1 MFTPLFFCTARGF
14 VLFLTLKHL
23 AARATQ
29 GVRHFADSERA
40 RPGSSDNSTRHMA
53 SNELTIY
60 EGKRIVRP
68 RQLFVAEPV
77 SSRHISAALQLLQ
90 GKAVPSEITA
100 EDAARAF
107 AVVPRPLPF
116 CLPRR
121 APRSRPRL
129 SLGFSGSPGT
139 PDSTSPAT
147 DIGSCSSTCFD
158 ESPPGASS
166 KQLRNFCNP
175 GLKETSLQPDS
186 ARHARYGTVTSE
198 ITSVSDFLAADEGEV
213 IDMVSG
219 ACGPLNA
226 PK

>member
-1 MFTPLFFCTARGF
+1 
-14 VLFLTLKHL
+14 
-23 AARATQ
+23 
-29 GVRHFADSERA
+29 
-40 RPGSSDNSTRHMA
+40 MA

-60 EGKRIVRP
+60 ESKRTVRP

-77 SSRHISAALQLLQ
+77 SSRHVSAALQLLE
-90 GKAVPSEITA
+90 GNAVPSEITA

-139 PDSTSPAT
+139 SVSTSTSPAT
-147 DIGSCSSTCFD
+147 NIASCSS
-158 ESPPGASS
+158 AAS
-166 KQLRNFCNP
+166 KQLRDYCSP
-175 GLKETSLQPDS
+175 DLKETSLRPDTV
-186 ARHARYGTVTSE
+186 RRARYGTITSQ
-198 ITSVSDFLAADEGEV
+198 ITSVSDFLAAAEGEV

-219 ACGPLNA
+219 ACGPLS
-226 PK
+226 PKITSSLRLPHCTSEWRTACTPLQSSVALVHWSTACRKAWQRQA

>member
-1 MFTPLFFCTARGF
+1 
-14 VLFLTLKHL
+14 
-23 AARATQ
+23 
-29 GVRHFADSERA
+29 
-40 RPGSSDNSTRHMA
+40 MA

-60 EGKRIVRP
+60 ESKRTVRP

-77 SSRHISAALQLLQ
+77 SSRHVSAALQLLE
-90 GKAVPSEITA
+90 GNAVPSEITA

-139 PDSTSPAT
+139 SVSTSTSPAT
-147 DIGSCSSTCFD
+147 DIASCSS
-158 ESPPGASS
+158 AAS
-166 KQLRNFCNP
+166 KQLRDYCSP
-175 GLKETSLQPDS
+175 DLKETSLRPP
-186 ARHARYGTVTSE
+186 RHARYGT
-198 ITSVSDFLAADEGEV
+198 ITSDITSLSDFLAAAEGEV

-219 ACGPLNA
+219 ACSPLSPQIA
-226 PK
+226 SSLRLPHCTSEWRTACTPLQSSVALVHWSTACRKAWQRQA

>member
-1 MFTPLFFCTARGF
+1 
-14 VLFLTLKHL
+14 
-23 AARATQ
+23 
-29 GVRHFADSERA
+29 
-40 RPGSSDNSTRHMA
+40 MA

-60 EGKRIVRP
+60 ESKRTVRP

-77 SSRHISAALQLLQ
+77 SSRHVSAALQLLE
-90 GKAVPSEITA
+90 GNAVPSEITA

-139 PDSTSPAT
+139 SVSTSTSPAT
-147 DIGSCSSTCFD
+147 DIASCSS
-158 ESPPGASS
+158 AAS
-166 KQLRNFCNP
+166 KQLRDYCSP
-175 GLKETSLQPDS
+175 DLKETSLRPP
-186 ARHARYGTVTSE
+186 RHARYGTITSD
-198 ITSVSDFLAADEGEV
+198 ITSVSDFLAAAEGEV

-219 ACGPLNA
+219 ACSPLSPQITSSLRLPHCTSEWRTA
-226 PK
+226 CTPLQSSVALVHWSTACRKAWQRQA

>member
-1 MFTPLFFCTARGF
+1 
-14 VLFLTLKHL
+14 
-23 AARATQ
+23 
-29 GVRHFADSERA
+29 
-40 RPGSSDNSTRHMA
+40 MA

-60 EGKRIVRP
+60 ESKRTVRP

-77 SSRHISAALQLLQ
+77 SSRHVSAALQLLE
-90 GKAVPSEITA
+90 GNAVPSEITA

-139 PDSTSPAT
+139 SVSTSTSPAT
-147 DIGSCSSTCFD
+147 DIASCSS
-158 ESPPGASS
+158 AAS
-166 KQLRNFCNP
+166 KQLRDYCSP
-175 GLKETSLQPDS
+175 DLKETSLRPP
-186 ARHARYGTVTSE
+186 RHARYGTITSN
-198 ITSVSDFLAADEGEV
+198 ITSVSGFLAAAEGEV

-219 ACGPLNA
+219 ACSPLSPQIA
-226 PK
+226 SSLRLPHCTSEWRTACTPLQSSVALVHWSTACRKAWQRQA

>member
-1 MFTPLFFCTARGF
+1 
-14 VLFLTLKHL
+14 
-23 AARATQ
+23 
-29 GVRHFADSERA
+29 
-40 RPGSSDNSTRHMA
+40 MA

>member
-1 MFTPLFFCTARGF
+1 
-14 VLFLTLKHL
+14 
-23 AARATQ
+23 
-29 GVRHFADSERA
+29 
-40 RPGSSDNSTRHMA
+40 MA

-60 EGKRIVRP
+60 ESKRTVRP

-77 SSRHISAALQLLQ
+77 SSRHVSAALQLLE
-90 GKAVPSEITA
+90 GNAVPSEITA

-139 PDSTSPAT
+139 SVSTSTSPAT
-147 DIGSCSSTCFD
+147 DIASCSSTCFD
-158 ESPPGASS
+158 ESPSAAS
-166 KQLRNFCNP
+166 KQLRDYCSP
-175 GLKETSLQPDS
+175 DLKETLLRPLL
-186 ARHARYGTVTSE
+186 RHARYGTITSD
-198 ITSVSDFLAADEGEV
+198 ITSVSDFLAAAEGEV

-219 ACGPLNA
+219 ACSPLS
-226 PK
+226 PKIASSLRLPHCTSEWRTACTPLQSSVALVHWSTACRKAWQRQA

>member
-1 MFTPLFFCTARGF
+1 
-14 VLFLTLKHL
+14 
-23 AARATQ
+23 
-29 GVRHFADSERA
+29 
-40 RPGSSDNSTRHMA
+40 MA

-60 EGKRIVRP
+60 ESKRTVRP

-77 SSRHISAALQLLQ
+77 SSRHVSAALQLLE
-90 GKAVPSEITA
+90 GNAVPSEITA

-139 PDSTSPAT
+139 FSVSTSTSPAT
-147 DIGSCSSTCFD
+147 DIASCSSTCFD
-158 ESPPGASS
+158 ESPPSAAS
-166 KQLRNFCNP
+166 KQLRDYCSP
-175 GLKETSLQPDS
+175 DLKETSLRPP
-186 ARHARYGTVTSE
+186 RHARYGTITSD
-198 ITSVSDFLAADEGEV
+198 ITSVSDFLAAAEGEV

-219 ACGPLNA
+219 ACGPLS
-226 PK
+226 PKIASSLRLPHCTSEWRTACTPLQSSVALVHWSTACRKAWQRQA

>member
-1 MFTPLFFCTARGF
+1 
-14 VLFLTLKHL
+14 
-23 AARATQ
+23 
-29 GVRHFADSERA
+29 
-40 RPGSSDNSTRHMA
+40 MA

-60 EGKRIVRP
+60 ESKRTVRP

-77 SSRHISAALQLLQ
+77 SSRHVSAALQLLE
-90 GKAVPSEITA
+90 GNAVPSEITA

-139 PDSTSPAT
+139 SVSTSTSPAT
-147 DIGSCSSTCFD
+147 DIASCSS
-158 ESPPGASS
+158 AAS
-166 KQLRNFCNP
+166 KQPRDYCSP
-175 GLKETSLQPDS
+175 DLKKTSLRPP
-186 ARHARYGTVTSE
+186 RHTRYGTITSD
-198 ITSVSDFLAADEGEV
+198 ITSVSDFLAAAEGEV

-219 ACGPLNA
+219 ARDPLS
-226 PK
+226 PKIASSLRLPHCTSEWRTACTPLQSSVALVHWSTACRKAWQRQA